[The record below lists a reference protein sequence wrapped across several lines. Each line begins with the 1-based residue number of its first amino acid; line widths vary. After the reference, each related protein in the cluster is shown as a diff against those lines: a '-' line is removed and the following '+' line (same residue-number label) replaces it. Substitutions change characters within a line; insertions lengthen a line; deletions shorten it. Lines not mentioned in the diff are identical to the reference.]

1 MDNMDNKKE
10 GADIQKN
17 VETEQNQEQNKR
29 QNKRNAESA
38 VESADQIINET
49 DQTKSTH
56 ERLNKRQKTG
66 EASTSIE
73 ENPYLAHLNK
83 SNQANSALD
92 GFIPGKTNAA
102 QARRAEEG
110 EYNPFNNKKFSQ
122 KYREILAI
130 RRKLPVHMQRQ
141 EFLDLVHKNQ
151 FVVFVGETGSG
162 KTTQ

>member
-1 MDNMDNKKE
+1 MDNKKE
-10 GADIQKN
+10 SAVADQRN
-17 VETEQNQEQNKR
+17 NEAEQTKSTHEQNKR
-29 QNKRNAESA
+29 QRSA
-38 VESADQIINET
+38 VESADQRINEA
-49 DQTKSTH
+49 DQAKSTH

-73 ENPYLAHLNK
+73 ENPYLAHR
-83 SNQANSALD
+83 SNQANSVLD
-92 GFIPGKTNAA
+92 GFIPGKTNAI
-102 QARRAEEG
+102 QARRVEEG
-110 EYNPFNNKKFSQ
+110 EYNPFNGKKFSQ
-122 KYREILAI
+122 RYRDILES